1 MSGPQ
6 KHLTPRCDS
15 ASLPLTQRRMEGFR
29 DTSWCQ
35 YLTWRCSFLHPPTAS
50 SANVGEGPSWARTY
64 CPSIIHCVYTL
75 LVCGRGAY
83 TLAWHRG
90 EAEGLKVGA
99 KGVFLW
105 EAVIGLECIL
115 RFFNNM
121 EYRVLNGYLMVLL
134 IQHCISKGRAGKF

>member
-1 MSGPQ
+1 
-6 KHLTPRCDS
+6 
-15 ASLPLTQRRMEGFR
+15 MEGFR

-90 EAEGLKVGA
+90 EAEGQKVGA

-115 RFFNNM
+115 RFLQQHGVPRFKWI
-121 EYRVLNGYLMVLL
+121 YNGSVDTTLHL
-134 IQHCISKGRAGKF
+134 KR